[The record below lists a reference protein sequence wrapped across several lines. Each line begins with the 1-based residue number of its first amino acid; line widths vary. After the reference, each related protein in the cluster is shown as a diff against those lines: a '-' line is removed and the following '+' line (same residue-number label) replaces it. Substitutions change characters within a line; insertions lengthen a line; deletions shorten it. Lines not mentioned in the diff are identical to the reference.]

1 MIADGMKHNPQKYQE
16 MLVEEAL
23 PLIYHKTPD
32 LSNPNLICRLFTV
45 SLEYY
50 IRQIIDEAKCDTSE
64 VWKKNFQVL
73 MLCGKIQ
80 HWETFLP
87 FNKSWYVLKIMTL
100 LCILHFITVC
110 KSLWF

>member
-1 MIADGMKHNPQKYQE
+1 MIADGMKQNPQKYQE

-32 LSNPNLICRLFTV
+32 LPSGLVCRLFTI

-50 IRQIIDEAKCDTSE
+50 IRQIIDETKCDTTDI
-64 VWKKNFQVL
+64 WKKIFQVL

-80 HWETFLP
+80 RWETFLP
-87 FNKSWYVLKIMTL
+87 FNKTW
-100 LCILHFITVC
+100 
-110 KSLWF
+110 